1 MRDARPSHLP
11 APARVLEAPH
21 DDAATTR
28 AGATCSNNDRGISRI
43 NRRKLVVGNW
53 KMNGMRAHLD
63 EVEAIGRV
71 AAAHPAVEVGL
82 CLPATLIMAG
92 SERRGA
98 AFIGAQNCHMDISGA
113 YTGSLSAEMLAE
125 AGATWVITGHSE
137 RREARGETNADI
149 AAKSV
154 AAHKAGINVI
164 LCVGE
169 TIAVRDAGR
178 AEQVVADQLLA
189 SLPEGAA
196 ADWLA
201 VAYEPIWAIG
211 TGRIPSMEA
220 VATMHAALRKALA
233 SRIGAEADRMRILY
247 GGSVKSNNVADLV
260 TSDDVDGAL
269 VGGASLDPEGFAELC
284 ALAAGGPLP

>member
-1 MRDARPSHLP
+1 M
-11 APARVLEAPH
+11 
-21 DDAATTR
+21 
-28 AGATCSNNDRGISRI
+28 

-63 EVEAIGRV
+63 EVEAIGRI
-71 AAAHPAVEVGL
+71 AAQHPAVEVGL

-113 YTGSLSAEMLAE
+113 YTGSLSADMLAE

-169 TIAVRDAGR
+169 TLAVRDAGK

-201 VAYEPIWAIG
+201 IAYEPIWAIG
-211 TGRIPSMEA
+211 TGRIPTMEA

-233 SRIGAEADRMRILY
+233 SRIGAEADKMRILY
-247 GGSVKSNNVADLV
+247 GGSMNGDNAADLMAIP
-260 TSDDVDGAL
+260 DVDGGL
-269 VGGASLDPEGFAELC
+269 VGGASLSATKFAPIIE
-284 ALAAGGPLP
+284 AADQRMRAAA

>member
-28 AGATCSNNDRGISRI
+28 AGARCSNNDRGISRM

-98 AFIGAQNCHMDISGA
+98 AFP
-113 YTGSLSAEMLAE
+113 LAA
-125 AGATWVITGHSE
+125 AGANALPMVQSQLPLGPTQAPVLVTALLLVALPADSTGLT
-137 RREARGETNADI
+137 GLKTNA
-149 AAKSV
+149 
-154 AAHKAGINVI
+154 
-164 LCVGE
+164 
-169 TIAVRDAGR
+169 
-178 AEQVVADQLLA
+178 
-189 SLPEGAA
+189 
-196 ADWLA
+196 A
-201 VAYEPIWAIG
+201 VANGGQGGCRLHRGNPG
-211 TGRIPSMEA
+211 G
-220 VATMHAALRKALA
+220 HGALRGKAAPLRPQRRG
-233 SRIGAEADRMRILY
+233 SRPLWTGNRNRRARWFWRCPRP
-247 GGSVKSNNVADLV
+247 G
-260 TSDDVDGAL
+260 
-269 VGGASLDPEGFAELC
+269 LC
-284 ALAAGGPLP
+284 RAGNR

>member
-1 MRDARPSHLP
+1 MD
-11 APARVLEAPH
+11 
-21 DDAATTR
+21 
-28 AGATCSNNDRGISRI
+28 
-43 NRRKLVVGNW
+43 RRKLVVGNW

-71 AAAHPAVEVGL
+71 AAQHPAVEVGL

-113 YTGSLSAEMLAE
+113 YTGSLSAEMLCE
-125 AGATWVITGHSE
+125 AGASWVITGHSE
-137 RREARGETNADI
+137 RREARGETNEDI
-149 AAKSV
+149 AAKSA
-154 AAHKAGINVI
+154 AAHRVGMKVI

-169 TIAVRDAGR
+169 TIEVRDAGD
-178 AEQVVADQLLA
+178 AEAVVSEQLLA

-211 TGRIPSMEA
+211 NGRIPTMEA
-220 VATMHAALRKALA
+220 VASMHAALRAALA
-233 SRIGAEADRMRILY
+233 TRIGGEADKVRILY
-247 GGSVKSNNVADLV
+247 GGSMNGDNAADLLAIA
-260 TSDDVDGAL
+260 DVDGGL
-269 VGGASLDPEGFAELC
+269 VGGASLSAAKFAPIIE
-284 ALAAGGPLP
+284 AADRRMKAAA

>member
-1 MRDARPSHLP
+1 M
-11 APARVLEAPH
+11 
-21 DDAATTR
+21 
-28 AGATCSNNDRGISRI
+28 

-211 TGRIPSMEA
+211 TGKS
-220 VATMHAALRKALA
+220 ATPEDANDVIRYIRAL
-233 SRIGAEADRMRILY
+233 IGANFSIEVAKKVRILY
-247 GGSVKSNNVADLV
+247 GGSVTPENIAVFIGE
-260 TSDDVDGAL
+260 SDIDGAL
-269 VGGASLDPEGFAELC
+269 VGGASLNSEGFARIVKISQESNVV
-284 ALAAGGPLP
+284 

>member
-1 MRDARPSHLP
+1 MS
-11 APARVLEAPH
+11 
-21 DDAATTR
+21 
-28 AGATCSNNDRGISRI
+28 
-43 NRRKLVVGNW
+43 RRKLVVGNW

-113 YTGSLSAEMLAE
+113 YTGSLSAEMLLE
-125 AGATWVITGHSE
+125 AGASWVITGHSE

-149 AAKSV
+149 AAKSA
-154 AAHKAGINVI
+154 AAHRVGMKVI

-169 TIAVRDAGR
+169 TLDVRDAGQ
-178 AEQVVADQLLA
+178 AEEVVSAQLLA
-189 SLPEGAA
+189 SLPEGAS

-211 TGRIPSMEA
+211 TGRIPTMEA
-220 VATMHAALRKALA
+220 VADMHAALRAALA
-233 SRIGAEADRMRILY
+233 TRIGAAEAGAMRILY
-247 GGSVKSNNVADLV
+247 GGSMNGDNATDLLAIA
-260 TSDDVDGAL
+260 DVDGGL
-269 VGGASLDPEGFAELC
+269 IGGASLSATKFAPIIE
-284 ALAAGGPLP
+284 AADQRMAAAA

>member
-1 MRDARPSHLP
+1 M
-11 APARVLEAPH
+11 
-21 DDAATTR
+21 
-28 AGATCSNNDRGISRI
+28 G
-43 NRRKLVVGNW
+43 RRKLVVGNW

-71 AAAHPAVEVGL
+71 AAAHPSVEVGL

-98 AFIGAQNCHMDISGA
+98 AFIGGQNCHMDISGA

-149 AAKSV
+149 ASKSE

-169 TIAVRDAGR
+169 TLAVRDAGK

-189 SLPEGAA
+189 SLPDDAA

-211 TGRIPSMEA
+211 TGRIPTLEA
-220 VATMHAALRKALA
+220 VATMHAALRAALA
-233 SRIGAEADRMRILY
+233 SRIGAEADKMRILY
-247 GGSVKSNNVADLV
+247 GGSMNGDNAADLMAIA
-260 TSDDVDGAL
+260 DVDGGL
-269 VGGASLDPEGFAELC
+269 VGGASLSAKKFAPIIE
-284 ALAAGGPLP
+284 AAEQRMAAAA

>member
-1 MRDARPSHLP
+1 MD
-11 APARVLEAPH
+11 
-21 DDAATTR
+21 
-28 AGATCSNNDRGISRI
+28 
-43 NRRKLVVGNW
+43 RRKLVVGNW

-113 YTGSLSAEMLAE
+113 YTGSLSAEMLCE
-125 AGATWVITGHSE
+125 AGASWVITGHSE

-149 AAKSV
+149 AAKSA
-154 AAHKAGINVI
+154 AAHRVGMKVI

-169 TIAVRDAGR
+169 TIEVRDAGQ
-178 AEQVVADQLLA
+178 AEEVVSEQLLA

-211 TGRIPSMEA
+211 TGRIPTMDA
-220 VATMHAALRKALA
+220 VAAMHAALRAALA
-233 SRIGAEADRMRILY
+233 TRIGADEAAKVRILY
-247 GGSVKSNNVADLV
+247 GGSMNGDNAADLMALA
-260 TSDDVDGAL
+260 DVDGGL
-269 VGGASLDPEGFAELC
+269 VGGASLSAAKFAPIIE
-284 ALAAGGPLP
+284 AADQRMKAAA

>member
-1 MRDARPSHLP
+1 M
-11 APARVLEAPH
+11 
-21 DDAATTR
+21 
-28 AGATCSNNDRGISRI
+28 G
-43 NRRKLVVGNW
+43 RRKLVVGNW

-63 EVEAIGRV
+63 EVEAIGRL

-98 AFIGAQNCHMDISGA
+98 AFIGAQNCHMDMTGA

-125 AGATWVITGHSE
+125 AGASWVITGHSE

-149 AAKSV
+149 AAKSI
-154 AAHKAGINVI
+154 AAKGAGLNVI

-169 TIAVRDAGR
+169 SLEVRDAGD
-178 AEQVVADQLLA
+178 AEAVVSAQLLA
-189 SLPEGAA
+189 SLPDGAS

-211 TGRIPSMEA
+211 TGRIPTVEA
-220 VATMHAALRKALA
+220 VATMHGALRAALAT
-233 SRIGAEADRMRILY
+233 RIGGEADKVRILY
-247 GGSVKSNNVADLV
+247 GGSMNGANAAELLAIA
-260 TSDDVDGAL
+260 DVDGGL
-269 VGGASLDPEGFAELC
+269 IGGASLTAEKFAPIIE
-284 ALAAGGPLP
+284 AADAKVAAAA